1 MGNFVSYSIRI
12 VIMLE
17 LTLAHLNTMYMNTR
31 KVPIMHEVGRRE
43 VREGDNDKHERE
55 GGRMGGR

>member
-1 MGNFVSYSIRI
+1 
-12 VIMLE
+12 MLE
-17 LTLAHLNTMYMNTR
+17 LTLAQLNTMYMNTR
-31 KVPIMHEVGRRE
+31 KDPIMHEVGRRE